1 MSTLL
6 VCLDLLIDLQKQHQV
21 LIVVGDTGSG
31 KTTQMTQYL
40 AEDGFADKS
49 RIGCTQPRRVAAM
62 SVAKRVAEE
71 VGCRLGQEVG
81 YTIRFED
88 CTSPETRIKYMTDG
102 MLQRECLIDPDVSQ
116 YSVVML
122 DEAHERTIATD
133 VLFGLLKS
141 TSC

>member
-1 MSTLL
+1 
-6 VCLDLLIDLQKQHQV
+6 
-21 LIVVGDTGSG
+21 
-31 KTTQMTQYL
+31 MTQYL
-40 AEDGFADKS
+40 AEDGYADS
-49 RIGCTQPRRVAAM
+49 GRIGCTQPRRVAAM

-71 VGCRLGQEVG
+71 VGCRLGQEIG

-102 MLQRECLIDPDVSQ
+102 MLQRESLIDPDLSQ
-116 YSVVML
+116 YAVIML

-141 TSC
+141 TLLQYSNLTSDANQVRRGYQATA

>member
-1 MSTLL
+1 
-6 VCLDLLIDLQKQHQV
+6 
-21 LIVVGDTGSG
+21 
-31 KTTQMTQYL
+31 MTQYL
-40 AEDGFADKS
+40 AEDGYADS
-49 RIGCTQPRRVAAM
+49 GRIGCTQPRRVAAM

-102 MLQRECLIDPDVSQ
+102 MLQRESLIDPDLSQ
-116 YSVVML
+116 YSVIML

-141 TSC
+141 TLLQYSNLTSDVNEVRRGYQATA